1 MGGRDGDAIEFQ
13 VKGGA
18 GVVNHRDG
26 VAQVGRGAG
35 DAVDAHV
42 AHAPD
47 NYQVLD
53 ALLVEDGLQF
63 GLAERVDEMFE
74 HHRLVGAVEDFGV
87 QPRAVGA
94 RSEERCGVGG
104 EFVADVHHRI
114 TGLAKRLNQPCG
126 VVRCGVG
133 AHQRPLALGEVVVL
147 DIDYDE
153 CLLGHDC
160 FLEVCVGCGMKYWRG
175 PSVRGLA
182 APTIEGGKLTMGVE
196 RAVAELGVLIY
207 PGAQMAAVHG
217 LTDLFGV
224 ANRIADEHQA
234 AQLPLLRVSHWQVEG
249 DQVPERVYDTHP
261 GPAGALVAVLI
272 PPSIGGFSEGQA
284 PQGLIRWLRQQ
295 HANGATLGGV
305 CVGSIL
311 LAESGLL
318 DGRSATTHWTSAKAF
333 AERYPAIKLKADTP
347 IVDDGD
353 LITTAGLMAWSELGL
368 RLVNRLLGPSI
379 ATGTAR
385 FLVVEHSD
393 SASECGSNFSPILS
407 HGDAS
412 ILKVQ
417 HWLQSTGATD
427 VSLAAMAERAGL
439 EERTFLRRFR
449 AATGLKPTEYCQHL
463 RVGKAREMLEF
474 TNGTIDHIA
483 WTVGY
488 QDPSA
493 FRATFKKITGLAP
506 SDYRGRFGVTPTAVV
521 AR

>member
-1 MGGRDGDAIEFQ
+1 MS
-13 VKGGA
+13 
-18 GVVNHRDG
+18 
-26 VAQVGRGAG
+26 
-35 DAVDAHV
+35 
-42 AHAPD
+42 
-47 NYQVLD
+47 
-53 ALLVEDGLQF
+53 LQ
-63 GLAERVDEMFE
+63 R
-74 HHRLVGAVEDFGV
+74 
-87 QPRAVGA
+87 
-94 RSEERCGVGG
+94 
-104 EFVADVHHRI
+104 
-114 TGLAKRLNQPCG
+114 T
-126 VVRCGVG
+126 
-133 AHQRPLALGEVVVL
+133 
-147 DIDYDE
+147 
-153 CLLGHDC
+153 
-160 FLEVCVGCGMKYWRG
+160 
-175 PSVRGLA
+175 
-182 APTIEGGKLTMGVE
+182 
-196 RAVAELGVLIY
+196 VAELGVLIY

-224 ANRIADEHQA
+224 ANRIAAEHQA
-234 AQLPLLRVSHWQVEG
+234 AQLPLLRVSHWQVTG
-249 DQVPERVYDTHP
+249 DLPPTRVYDSHP
-261 GPAGALVAVLI
+261 GPEQSLVAILI
-272 PPSIGGFSEGQA
+272 PPSIAGFTEGQA
-284 PQGLIRWLRQQ
+284 PPSLFHWLREQ
-295 HANGATLGGV
+295 HAGGATLGGV

-318 DGRSATTHWTSAKAF
+318 DGRSATTHWTSAKGF

-368 RLVNRLLGPSI
+368 RLVDRLLGPSI

-407 HGDAS
+407 HGDAA

-417 HWLQSTGATD
+417 HWLQSTGATE
-427 VSLAAMAERAGL
+427 VSLSVMAQRAGL

-493 FRATFKKITGLAP
+493 FRATFRKITGLAP
-506 SDYRGRFGVTPTAVV
+506 SDYRSRFGVGAGQS
-521 AR
+521 

>member
-1 MGGRDGDAIEFQ
+1 MDAQ
-13 VKGGA
+13 
-18 GVVNHRDG
+18 
-26 VAQVGRGAG
+26 
-35 DAVDAHV
+35 
-42 AHAPD
+42 
-47 NYQVLD
+47 
-53 ALLVEDGLQF
+53 
-63 GLAERVDEMFE
+63 
-74 HHRLVGAVEDFGV
+74 
-87 QPRAVGA
+87 RA
-94 RSEERCGVGG
+94 
-104 EFVADVHHRI
+104 I
-114 TGLAKRLNQPCG
+114 
-126 VVRCGVG
+126 
-133 AHQRPLALGEVVVL
+133 
-147 DIDYDE
+147 
-153 CLLGHDC
+153 
-160 FLEVCVGCGMKYWRG
+160 
-175 PSVRGLA
+175 
-182 APTIEGGKLTMGVE
+182 
-196 RAVAELGVLIY
+196 AELGVLIY

-224 ANRIADEHQA
+224 ANRIAAEHQA
-234 AQLPLLRVSHWQVEG
+234 ARLPLLRVSHWRVEG
-249 DQVPERVYDTHP
+249 DQPPARVYDSHP
-261 GPAGALVAVLI
+261 AADGALVAVLI
-272 PPSIGGFSEGQA
+272 PPSIAGFSEGQA
-284 PQGLIRWLRQQ
+284 SQALIRWLRQQ

-368 RLVNRLLGPSI
+368 RLVDRLLGPSI

-393 SASECGSNFSPILS
+393 SASEYGSNFAPILS

-427 VSLAAMAERAGL
+427 VSLTAMAERAGL

-488 QDPSA
+488 QDPGA
-493 FRATFKKITGLAP
+493 FRSTFKKITGLAP
-506 SDYRGRFGVTPTAVV
+506 SDYRARFGVLPGV
-521 AR
+521 AAR

>member
-1 MGGRDGDAIEFQ
+1 
-13 VKGGA
+13 
-18 GVVNHRDG
+18 
-26 VAQVGRGAG
+26 
-35 DAVDAHV
+35 
-42 AHAPD
+42 
-47 NYQVLD
+47 
-53 ALLVEDGLQF
+53 
-63 GLAERVDEMFE
+63 
-74 HHRLVGAVEDFGV
+74 
-87 QPRAVGA
+87 
-94 RSEERCGVGG
+94 
-104 EFVADVHHRI
+104 
-114 TGLAKRLNQPCG
+114 
-126 VVRCGVG
+126 
-133 AHQRPLALGEVVVL
+133 
-147 DIDYDE
+147 
-153 CLLGHDC
+153 
-160 FLEVCVGCGMKYWRG
+160 
-175 PSVRGLA
+175 
-182 APTIEGGKLTMGVE
+182 
-196 RAVAELGVLIY
+196 
-207 PGAQMAAVHG
+207 

-224 ANRIADEHQA
+224 ANRIAAEHQS

-249 DQVPERVYDTHP
+249 DQVPERVYDTHS

-393 SASECGSNFSPILS
+393 SASECGSNFSPIL
-407 HGDAS
+407 
-412 ILKVQ
+412 Q

-427 VSLAAMAERAGL
+427 VSLAAMADRAGL

-506 SDYRGRFGVTPTAVV
+506 SDYRARFGVSATAAT